1 MHQTLRA
8 TNIPRVISPET
19 EIFFMCS
26 NAMLRFME
34 MSCLSVIMNLYMI
47 IFAYRLASGKTI
59 SATQKSVDLKRQYM
73 LVGILP
79 KDKDSKKKN

>member
-1 MHQTLRA
+1 
-8 TNIPRVISPET
+8 
-19 EIFFMCS
+19 
-26 NAMLRFME
+26 
-34 MSCLSVIMNLYMI
+34 MI

-79 KDKDSKKKN
+79 KDKDSKKKLN